1 MNVSQSYCKFFRNLK
16 IYDFID
22 ILANLGLG
30 IIGRVTKW
38 YEGRRFDIVWQ
49 FKELATEGSI
59 KVADPAGAQTL
70 LGGCQTEVFYSNGD
84 VNIPMWFAIGT
95 DPFLVMLDGSDDVH
109 GSGVEPVA
117 IVALLQLGSLFS
129 AVDNAELPWL
139 AVYGGR
145 RKAHTLQHI
154 INFLVLNITGQI
166 CPTTITSLYQFQ
178 EIHIRVF

>member
-1 MNVSQSYCKFFRNLK
+1 MNVSSSYCKFFRNLK
-16 IYDFID
+16 KYDFID

-59 KVADPAGAQTL
+59 KVADPTGAQAL
-70 LGGCQTEVFYSNGD
+70 FGGSQTEMFHGNGD
-84 VNIPMWFAIGT
+84 VDVAMWLAIST

-109 GSGVEPVA
+109 GSGIEPVA

-139 AVYGGR
+139 AVYGRR

-154 INFLVLNITGQI
+154 INFLALNIAGLI

>member
-1 MNVSQSYCKFFRNLK
+1 MSHNPTVSSLETKK
-16 IYDFID
+16 YDFID
-22 ILANLGLG
+22 ILANLGFG

-117 IVALLQLGSLFS
+117 IVALL
-129 AVDNAELPWL
+129 
-139 AVYGGR
+139 
-145 RKAHTLQHI
+145 
-154 INFLVLNITGQI
+154 
-166 CPTTITSLYQFQ
+166 
-178 EIHIRVF
+178 